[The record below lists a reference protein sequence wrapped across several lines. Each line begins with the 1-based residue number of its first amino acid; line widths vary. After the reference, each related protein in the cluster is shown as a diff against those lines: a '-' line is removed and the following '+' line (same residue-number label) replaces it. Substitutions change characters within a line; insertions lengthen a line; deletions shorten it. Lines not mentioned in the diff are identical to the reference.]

1 MSQRNSAYSVTL
13 ISVEIAS
20 PCYAAHSLAALPT
33 RFLGPDASHY
43 LVVFG
48 CTAPDVGQ

>member
-1 MSQRNSAYSVTL
+1 MSQKSVAYSVKL
-13 ISVEIAS
+13 NLVEISSSCCAV
-20 PCYAAHSLAALPT
+20 HSLAARPT